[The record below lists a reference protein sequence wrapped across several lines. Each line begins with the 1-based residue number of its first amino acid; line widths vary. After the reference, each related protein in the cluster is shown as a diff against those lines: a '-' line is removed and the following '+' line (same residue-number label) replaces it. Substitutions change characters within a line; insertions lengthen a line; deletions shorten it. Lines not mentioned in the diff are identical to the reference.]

1 MGVGEERNGKEKLVT
16 EVEQGMTVK
25 KRGETWSRK

>member
-1 MGVGEERNGKEKLVT
+1 MGVGEEQNGKEKLMT

-25 KRGETWSRK
+25 RGKAW